1 MTESDTCMN
10 KPDLFTYHDHIHFL
24 NDWFKYLK
32 KTKSGFSMR
41 TLAHKSQI
49 AVGYISMIFRREREL
64 SEKSFHKML
73 PQLFLNDQE
82 KSFLDLL
89 RIVGQSPDPQARVEA
104 VQKMSKLKSFKTK
117 NNNDVRIY
125 EYLTKWFYVAIYEMI
140 ALENFKM
147 DAKWVQS
154 RLNRKL
160 SLSEINSAFDFLKNQ
175 EFIKLG
181 MAGKWVQTK
190 SHLDCREGIFKLSLG
205 EFHRQMLALAAD
217 AIEKTPRE
225 QRLIMGQTMSIS
237 AKDFE
242 KIKVIIQESVQK
254 INEVGSNSD
263 SKNNVYH
270 IELAA
275 FPLTKIIKYE
285 DQDEE

>member
-1 MTESDTCMN
+1 MSMN

-41 TLAHKSQI
+41 TLAQKSQM
-49 AVGYISMIFRREREL
+49 AVGYISMIFRREREM

-104 VQKMSKLKSFKTK
+104 VQKMSKLKSFRTK

-125 EYLTKWFYVAIYEMI
+125 EYLTKWFYVAIYEMT
-140 ALENFKM
+140 ALDNFKM
-147 DAKWVQS
+147 DARWVQS
-154 RLNRKL
+154 RLSRKL
-160 SLSEINSAFDFLKNQ
+160 SLSEIEGAFDFLKNQ
-175 EFIKLG
+175 NFIKLG
-181 MAGKWVQTK
+181 EDGRWVQTK

-217 AIEKTPRE
+217 AIEKIPRE
-225 QRLIMGQTMSIS
+225 QRLIMGQTMSVSIE
-237 AKDFE
+237 DFE
-242 KIKVIIQESVQK
+242 KIKTIIQESVQK
-254 INEVGSNSD
+254 INEVGNKSD
-263 SKNNVYH
+263 LKKNVYH
-270 IELAA
+270 IEIAA
-275 FPLTKIIKYE
+275 FPLTKVIMDE
-285 DQDEE
+285 DKDEE